1 MAKQQQQA
9 EDTKEETQGPV
20 MINLYD
26 GAMQPFNGQALL
38 NIQNGRDF
46 HMPAIDVNKPNI
58 SIALPFHNGLGDEY
72 SIVVSAKGY
81 RDAGYFAKVNPHVVS
96 VVKLV
101 MIRKEPTFKFLSWQE
116 LTSRYP
122 LITQFL
128 STGVDQSTAEA
139 HYIAVQKTN
148 PKALA
153 CLLNLTVAMSEI
165 DLAGK
170 SPLTFFREICWDNT
184 MAQDRFFGFVDP
196 AIVPAVRAEAER
208 GAFAEETTCAEFHPG
223 STHSWKQIAFDV
235 ANVQLTFHENN
246 KKSINGLP
254 CVMIEPDIDDYKNLA
269 AHGLLEVLPNL
280 LTGGLTDPTG
290 VYALRW
296 TTAEDSGGPSFDPGY
311 SLA

>member
-1 MAKQQQQA
+1 MAKHLQA
-9 EDTKEETQGPV
+9 EDKIDKHQGSV

-26 GAMQPFNGQALL
+26 GAMQPFTVRALL
-38 NIQNGRDF
+38 NVQNGQDV
-46 HMPAIDVNKPNI
+46 HMPPKDVNEPNI
-58 SIALPFHNGLGDEY
+58 YIELPFHNGIGDEY
-72 SIVVSAKGY
+72 TIVLSAKGY
-81 RDAGYFAKVNPHVVS
+81 RDAGYFVKLNSDVLS

-101 MIRKEPTFKFLSWQE
+101 MIRKEPAFKFLGWQE
-116 LTSRYP
+116 LTSKYP
-122 LITQFL
+122 LISQFL
-128 STGVDQSTAEA
+128 STGLDQSAAEA
-139 HYIAVQKTN
+139 HYISVQKTN

-165 DLAGK
+165 DLGGK
-170 SPLTFFREICWDNT
+170 SPLTFFREICWDKT

-196 AIVPAVRAEAER
+196 AIIPAVRAEAEK

-235 ANVQLTFHENN
+235 ANVQLTFHENTV
-246 KKSINGLP
+246 KTINGLT
-254 CVMIEPDIDDYKNLA
+254 CVMIEPDIDDFKNLM

-296 TTAEDSGGPSFDPGY
+296 TTAEDHGGPSFDPSY
-311 SLA
+311 TLA